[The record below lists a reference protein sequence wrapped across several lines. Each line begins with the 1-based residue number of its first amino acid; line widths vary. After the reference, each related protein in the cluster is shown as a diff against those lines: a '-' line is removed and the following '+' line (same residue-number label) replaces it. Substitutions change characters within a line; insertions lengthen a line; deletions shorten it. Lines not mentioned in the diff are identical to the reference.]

1 MSHCKLIG
9 IPANELTQQV
19 ENFGNPE
26 ISYIPK
32 NFATAIQNA
41 GAIPI
46 LLPIDQTKQTLSL
59 LAQLDGLLLIGGQD
73 VSPQYYEEEPLPL
86 LQQTNPRRD
95 QFEIN
100 LFKEAWKQN
109 LPIFA
114 ICRGMQLANVALG
127 GSLYQDLSY
136 YENWQIKHVQI
147 PTSSTFT
154 SHSVAVK
161 QESRLIQITGENLM
175 VNSYHHQAI
184 KRLSPQLKVVAESTD
199 HLIEAVEPI
208 DSNQRFLGVQWH
220 PELNF
225 DTDTIQNNL
234 FHYFIHKL

>member
-1 MSHCKLIG
+1 MTQPKLIG

-19 ENFGNPE
+19 ENFDNPE

-46 LLPIDQTKQTLSL
+46 LLPIDQTDRTVRL
-59 LAQLDGLLLIGGQD
+59 LTKLDGLLFTGGQD
-73 VSPQYYEEEPLPL
+73 VSPQFYEEEPMPL

-100 LFKEAWKQN
+100 LFKAAWKQN
-109 LPIFA
+109 LPVFA
-114 ICRGMQLANVALG
+114 VCRGMQLANVALG

-136 YENWQIKHVQI
+136 YANWQVKHVQI
-147 PTSSTFT
+147 PTPSTFA
-154 SHSVAVK
+154 SHSVTVD
-161 QESRLIQITGENLM
+161 QDSRLYQITGEQII

-208 DSNQRFLGVQWH
+208 DSEQRFLGVQWH

-225 DTDTIQNNL
+225 ELDTIQNNL
-234 FHYFIHKL
+234 FHYFVHKL